1 MAPGKSKNPIKELA
15 GQTLLYG
22 LATIVPRFLNYV
34 ILTPFYTR
42 ILPLAS
48 YGVVTELYAYI
59 AVLLVLLTYGMETAY
74 FRFANKS
81 ENKTVVFSTSV
92 INLGITSLL
101 FLGLVILFLRP
112 IANVLEYSGHPE
124 YIILFSIIVAID
136 AFSAVFFAKLRL
148 ENKGFLFGIIKMVN
162 VLVIILIVFMYLY
175 IIPHMLEKN
184 PESILRHVYD
194 KEIGVGYVFIANL
207 AGSLISLIWLFFIN
221 REFRFVYDRQV
232 IRKMLVY
239 GLPLMIAGLFGI
251 LNDSFDKIILK
262 HFYTVEEGLKMV
274 AIYGGNYKIAV
285 LMTLFIQ
292 MFRYAV
298 EPFFF
303 RYAGRKKSKELYA
316 AVMRYFILFGFVIY
330 LGILVNIDIVK
341 QLVDREYWVGLKIV
355 PVVLAANLMFGIF
368 VNLSVW
374 YKINDLTKYAILLNG
389 AGLFMTLLIN
399 ILFIPTFGYMAS
411 AWGHVVAMT
420 TMVGLSW
427 FIGKKKY
434 PVRYQLKKI
443 SIHTVIFVLFAG
455 ILFVYPPQGEV
466 LRIFLYNVVLL
477 LMVQFIYFKERKKLI
492 ERTWETE

>member
-1 MAPGKSKNPIKELA
+1 MKTKNPIKELA

-42 ILPLAS
+42 VLPLES

-74 FRFANKS
+74 FRYANRS
-81 ENKTVVFSTSV
+81 QDKTTVFSTSV

-101 FLGLVILFLRP
+101 FLGGVILFLRP
-112 IANVLEYSGHPE
+112 IAAVLEYSGHPE
-124 YIILFSIIVAID
+124 YILFFSMIVAID

-148 ENKGFLFGIIKMVN
+148 ENKGFLFGMIKLVN
-162 VLVIILIVFMYLY
+162 VLVIIVIVFLYLY
-175 IIPHMLEKN
+175 FIPHALAKN
-184 PESILRHVYD
+184 PESFLRHIYD
-194 KEIGVGYVFIANL
+194 PEIGVGYVFIANL
-207 AGSLISLIWLFFIN
+207 AGSLISLIWLFAIN
-221 REFRFVYDRQV
+221 REFRFVYDRS
-232 IRKMLVY
+232 IIKKMLLY
-239 GLPLMIAGLFGI
+239 GLPLMVAGLFGI

-262 HFYTVEEGLKMV
+262 HFYTLDEGLKMV

-303 RYAGRKKSKELYA
+303 RYAGEKRSKQLYA

-355 PVVLAANLMFGIF
+355 PIVLAANLLFGVF

-389 AGLFMTLLIN
+389 AGLMMTLLVN
-399 ILFIPTFGYMAS
+399 ILFIPGYGYMAS
-411 AWGHVVAMT
+411 AWGHVAAMVTMT
-420 TMVGLSW
+420 TLSW
-427 FIGKKKY
+427 AIGRKKY
-434 PVRYQLKKI
+434 PVKYHLEKI
-443 SIHTVIFVLFAG
+443 SIHTVIFVLFVVVV
-455 ILFVYPPQGEV
+455 LQVPPQGDIA
-466 LRIFLYNVVLL
+466 RIMFYNTLL
-477 LMVQFIYFKERKKLI
+477 LVMAGLVFVKEKKYLSERK
-492 ERTWETE
+492 WETE

>member
-1 MAPGKSKNPIKELA
+1 MKTKNPIKELA

-42 ILPLAS
+42 VLPLES

-74 FRFANKS
+74 FRYANRS
-81 ENKTVVFSTSV
+81 QDKTTVFSTSV

-101 FLGLVILFLRP
+101 FLGVVILFLRP
-112 IANVLEYSGHPE
+112 IAAVLEYSGHPE
-124 YIILFSIIVAID
+124 YILFFSMIVAID

-148 ENKGFLFGIIKMVN
+148 ENKGFLFGMIKLVN
-162 VLVIILIVFMYLY
+162 VLVIIVIVFLYLY
-175 IIPHMLEKN
+175 FIPNALAKN
-184 PESILRHVYD
+184 PESFLRHIYNP
-194 KEIGVGYVFIANL
+194 EIGVGYVFIANL
-207 AGSLISLIWLFFIN
+207 AGSLISLIWLFAIN
-221 REFRFVYDRQV
+221 REFRFVYDRS
-232 IRKMLVY
+232 IIKKMLLY
-239 GLPLMIAGLFGI
+239 GLPLMVAGLFGI

-262 HFYTVEEGLKMV
+262 HFYTLDEGLKMV

-303 RYAGRKKSKELYA
+303 RYAGEKRSKQLYA
-316 AVMRYFILFGFVIY
+316 AVMRYFILFGFIIY

-355 PVVLAANLMFGIF
+355 PIVLAANLLFGVF

-389 AGLFMTLLIN
+389 AGLVMTLLVN
-399 ILFIPTFGYMAS
+399 ILFIPGFGYMAS
-411 AWGHVVAMT
+411 AWGHVAAMLTMT
-420 TMVGLSW
+420 TLSW
-427 FIGKKKY
+427 AIGRKKY
-434 PVRYQLKKI
+434 PVKYHLEKI
-443 SIHTVIFVLFAG
+443 SIHTVIFVLFVVVV
-455 ILFVYPPQGEV
+455 LHVPPQGDI
-466 LRIFLYNVVLL
+466 LRIMFYNTLL
-477 LMVQFIYFKERKKLI
+477 LVMAGLVFVKEKKYLSERK
-492 ERTWETE
+492 WETE

>member
-1 MAPGKSKNPIKELA
+1 MTAEKSKNPIKELA

-42 ILPLAS
+42 VLSLES

-59 AVLLVLLTYGMETAY
+59 AVLLVILTYGMETAY
-74 FRFANKS
+74 FRYANKS
-81 ENKTVVFSTSV
+81 GNKTVVFSTSV

-112 IANVLEYSGHPE
+112 IAGVLEYSGHPE
-124 YIILFSIIVAID
+124 YILLFSVIVAID

-148 ENKGFLFGIIKMVN
+148 ENKGLLFGMIKMVN
-162 VLVIILIVFMYLY
+162 VLVIILIVFLYLY
-175 IIPHMLEKN
+175 FIPHILEKD
-184 PESILRHVYD
+184 PDSFLRYIYSR
-194 KEIGVGYVFIANL
+194 KIGVGYVFIANL
-207 AGSLISLIWLFFIN
+207 AGSLISLIWLFTIN
-221 REFRFVYDRQV
+221 REFRFVYDRK
-232 IRKMLVY
+232 IIKKMLLY
-239 GLPLMIAGLFGI
+239 GLPLMVAGLFGI

-262 HFYTVEEGLKMV
+262 HFYTVEEGLKIV

-303 RYAGRKKSKELYA
+303 RYAGQKRSRQLYA

-341 QLVDREYWVGLKIV
+341 QLVDSEYWIGLKIV
-355 PVVLAANLMFGIF
+355 PVVLAANLLFGVF

-389 AGLFMTLLIN
+389 AGLVMTLLVN
-399 ILFIPTFGYMAS
+399 ILFIPAFGYMAS

-427 FIGKKKY
+427 LIGKKKY
-434 PVRYQLKKI
+434 PVRYHLEKI
-443 SIHTVIFVLFAG
+443 SIHTVIFVLFVV
-455 ILFVYPPQGEV
+455 ILFIHPPQGDAMRIIIYDMV
-466 LRIFLYNVVLL
+466 LV
-477 LMVQFIYFKERKKLI
+477 LMVMFIYIKEKKKLTD
-492 ERTWETE
+492 RTWETE